1 MIIIVMGS
9 GVEIRFK
16 VLFDDGVEKTVRA
29 VDLVMAQNLP
39 VGQSVLVTNEEGI
52 FDPGII
58 IKHVVDGEDFKEKG
72 EVMYEVAMDSGPT
85 SR

>member
-1 MIIIVMGS
+1 MGS

-16 VLFDDGVEKTVRA
+16 VLFEDGLEKTVRA

-39 VGQSVLVTNEEGI
+39 LGQSVLVMNEEGVC
-52 FDPGII
+52 DPGLI
-58 IKHVVDGEDFKEKG
+58 IKHIVDGDEFKEKG
-72 EVMYEVAMDSGPT
+72 EVMYEVAMDGGSS